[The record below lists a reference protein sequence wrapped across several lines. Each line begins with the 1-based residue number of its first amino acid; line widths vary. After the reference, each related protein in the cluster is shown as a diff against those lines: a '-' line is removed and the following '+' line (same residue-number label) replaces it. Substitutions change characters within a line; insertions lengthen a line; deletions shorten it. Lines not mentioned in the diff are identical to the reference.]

1 MPYFPHLCA
10 VVLAASTLM
19 GATYAQHDVTVEEN
33 DSARAPTQSCI
44 RLRDRS
50 GRQFATRRHEG
61 TEHLPGATV
70 SLTFNGTHSRANLS
84 HSKPEVTISPGSY
97 IAYYSDKN
105 NDHGSMTITLDN
117 KTTTLNTF
125 NAAGAVPQVKIFESF
140 VDPDIP
146 DHTITLTCLE
156 SWTMGLDYFIYTAA
170 TPAMKVH
177 SLIASS
183 TSSSI
188 TSPTLSSI
196 TSPIRHP
203 APQSLSTGPEI
214 IVAAL
219 LAAIGAASKANQPE
233 PQCLQHSMNT
243 LPSLPAAITEHLS
256 LPRSSRANES
266 AVTREF
272 AAGVCTDVLF
282 PSEAVSRPRPPSTGD
297 FAELPFSVA
306 AATTRISLRSGP
318 PAYSRDL

>member
-33 DSARAPTQSCI
+33 DSALVYTPPRSVWETIGNPQARGDGTIDSGYYHGDGYVCI
-44 RLRDRS
+44 S
-50 GRQFATRRHEG
+50 
-61 TEHLPGATV
+61 LPGATV

-84 HSKPEVTISPGSY
+84 HSKPET
-97 IAYYSDKN
+97 
-105 NDHGSMTITLDN
+105 
-117 KTTTLNTF
+117 
-125 NAAGAVPQVKIFESF
+125 GAVPQVKIFESF
-140 VDPDIP
+140 VAPDIP

-183 TSSSI
+183 NSSSI
-188 TSPTLSSI
+188 TSPTSSSI

-203 APQSLSTGPEI
+203 ASQSLSTGPGI
-214 IVAAL
+214 IIAAL
-219 LAAIGAASKANQPE
+219 LAAIGAASKAYQPE
-233 PQCLQHSMNT
+233 PQYLQHSMNISP
-243 LPSLPAAITEHLS
+243 LLPAAITEHRS
-256 LPRSSRANES
+256 LPQSSRAQSNEF

-272 AAGVCTDVLF
+272 AAGVCTDALF
-282 PSEAVSRPRPPSTGD
+282 PSEAVSHPRQPSTGD
-297 FAELPFSVA
+297 FAELPFSVD
-306 AATTRISLRSGP
+306 AATTRNRISLQSGP
-318 PAYSRDL
+318 PAYSEDL